1 MRKNLFIYFC
11 LCSFVF
17 CIPFQATSIDPV
29 VYFTS
34 GVDLSKKF
42 IEYVQKEPDSIKMAS
57 HRLSD
62 LQVIRALIAAHK
74 RGVAVEVLVDPVTIT
89 TKTPIKLLV
98 DEGIKVLVWKA
109 DGKKGSPAKHMHH
122 TFCVFGKTTCWT
134 GSYTF
139 SVKKISQH
147 QESSLVLQD
156 TKASADFLA
165 EFDKMVKTGV
175 EPFSSYVE
183 KKEALRKK
191 K

>member
-1 MRKNLFIYFC
+1 MRKIFFIYFC
-11 LCSFVF
+11 LCSFGF
-17 CIPFQATSIDPV
+17 CLPFYGTAIDPV

-34 GVDLSKKF
+34 ESDLSKKF
-42 IEYVQKEPDSIKMAS
+42 IEYVQKETDSIKMAS

-74 RGVAVEVLVDPVTIT
+74 RGVSIEVLVDPVTVTI
-89 TKTPIKLLV
+89 KTPIKLLV
-98 DEGIKVLVWKA
+98 DQGIKVLVWKA

-122 TFCVFGKTTCWT
+122 TFCIFGKATCWT

-139 SVKKISQH
+139 SVKKVSHH

-156 TKASADFLA
+156 TKTCADFLK
-165 EFDKMVKTGV
+165 EFDRMVIGA
-175 EPFSSYVE
+175 ELFSSYIE